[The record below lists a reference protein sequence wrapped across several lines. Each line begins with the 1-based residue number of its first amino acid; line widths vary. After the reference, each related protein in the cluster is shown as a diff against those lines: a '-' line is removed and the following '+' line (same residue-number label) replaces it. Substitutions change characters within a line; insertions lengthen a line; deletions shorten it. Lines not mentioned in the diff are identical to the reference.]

1 MINTSS
7 ENEAKRQTLLE
18 GISQNLNYTEI
29 AAQLGVRRG
38 DLLRDLRAMRHSRD
52 TGLRDAQRTA
62 QAPVSAEQQGASI
75 RTHDRYHA
83 MTGTTLQEKTFQNM
97 VHYYKAE
104 ITAILRSSDPE
115 NAIRRLPQSTRRT
128 LMHNGILT
136 KRNRPQ
142 ITAQARSQIV

>member
-1 MINTSS
+1 MINIPI
-7 ENEAKRQTLLE
+7 ENEARRQIVLE

-38 DLLRDLRAMRHSRD
+38 DLLRDLRAMRHNGD
-52 TGLRDAQRTA
+52 QGLREAKRTA
-62 QAPVSAEQQGASI
+62 EAKVSAAKQAVSM
-75 RTHDRYHA
+75 RRDNTFHD
-83 MTGTTLQEKTFQNM
+83 MTGMSLHEKSFQNM

-104 ITAILRSSDPE
+104 ITAILRSNDPE
-115 NAIRRLPQSTRRT
+115 IAIRRLPQSIRRT

-142 ITAQARSQIV
+142 ITAQARSQLV